1 MEPAEGLP
9 LFLGAVPQPVSFAT
23 KRRRPWMGSALWQPK
38 MHENAAFGSAVRD
51 GCGSEKRLWK
61 LLDIVSTGVF
71 NLSIGPHAD
80 SGINLCFIRLTGNIF
95 NPQPPCGC
103 VLRYCYGCSRRTAA
117 DVAVPLRV
125 CIEMVLDEMNRKF
138 AKGYRPLAGVY

>member
-1 MEPAEGLP
+1 
-9 LFLGAVPQPVSFAT
+9 
-23 KRRRPWMGSALWQPK
+23 

-103 VLRYCYGCSRRTAA
+103 VLRSTAKWFSFQKSGC
-117 DVAVPLRV
+117 
-125 CIEMVLDEMNRKF
+125 
-138 AKGYRPLAGVY
+138 RPLVGVY